1 MRTFN
6 RCLMVAGD
14 LESSRSIGSI
24 TEVSDQVEWVVIV
37 SETQPKMMNLF
48 PATIFHFLLKQYLL
62 LFLM

>member
-1 MRTFN
+1 MV
-6 RCLMVAGD
+6 VAGD